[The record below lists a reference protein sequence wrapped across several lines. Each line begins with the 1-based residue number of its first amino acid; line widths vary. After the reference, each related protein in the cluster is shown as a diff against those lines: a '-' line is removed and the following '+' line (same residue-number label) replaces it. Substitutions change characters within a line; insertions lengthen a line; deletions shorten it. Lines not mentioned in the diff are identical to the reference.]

1 MISRLKAVIEQR
13 RILRLLVA
21 RDLKV
26 KYADSYLGYVWSIL
40 DPLLMAL
47 VFWFI
52 FTVVISRASIGA
64 EPYILFLVVGLLPW
78 NWFNGV
84 VGMSARAI
92 TGESKLVRSTNLPR
106 EIWVLRLVGSK
117 FAEFLLSIPVVL
129 LFMIVF
135 RVTPSWYLLALPVA
149 VLIQALLLTGL
160 ALLIASVTVLV
171 GDLERLIRIVLR
183 ITFYFSPIIYS
194 AQNVYGAPRVSE
206 TVKILYSLNPLVGII
221 DLYRAVLFPSEF
233 VGWWVVGV
241 AALVS
246 ALTFVVGLRVF
257 ARLEPA
263 VLKEL

>member
-1 MISRLKAVIEQR
+1 
-13 RILRLLVA
+13 
-21 RDLKV
+21 
-26 KYADSYLGYVWSIL
+26 
-40 DPLLMAL
+40 
-47 VFWFI
+47 
-52 FTVVISRASIGA
+52 
-64 EPYILFLVVGLLPW
+64 
-78 NWFNGV
+78 
-84 VGMSARAI
+84 MSARAI

-194 AQNVYGAPRVSE
+194 AQNVYDAPRVSE